1 MDAAFKSVS
10 RPFGTSQVV
19 QDIFHRCDFWALGR
33 FVPTKM
39 VHRSGQV
46 ICGVS
51 LTKPSHFVC
60 LCPRCMVR
68 LYNAV
73 EVWSFHELCCFSH
86 KKGHLHIADHEANVE
101 RWSNKYSKTSIITAP
116 KTLPRMRP
124 LTQKNTPKQSR
135 SNVKLY
141 TVTGW
146 CSTRTL
152 LLICSSCKKEN
163 GHPLSL
169 STPQINPAKLITTA
183 AGGFF
188 AKHYEK
194 NACQIGSFFSMW
206 KLSG

>member
-1 MDAAFKSVS
+1 
-10 RPFGTSQVV
+10 
-19 QDIFHRCDFWALGR
+19 
-33 FVPTKM
+33 
-39 VHRSGQV
+39 
-46 ICGVS
+46 
-51 LTKPSHFVC
+51 
-60 LCPRCMVR
+60 
-68 LYNAV
+68 
-73 EVWSFHELCCFSH
+73 
-86 KKGHLHIADHEANVE
+86 
-101 RWSNKYSKTSIITAP
+101 
-116 KTLPRMRP
+116 MRP

-194 NACQIGSFFSMW
+194 KCLSNWIIFLDVKIVRVNEATTFVQPSPRKVYEGQMCGKYMYGSRTYPGVIILPTPAMHFCEEKSL
-206 KLSG
+206 KITTSSCEERTHLTRVE